1 MTQFPNPS
9 TQFKPGQS
17 GNPGGKTA
25 DHRAAEV
32 KAAEL
37 AAKVQLNFM
46 QALANA
52 VDECD
57 GDTSKLEFLT
67 KEVNALLKNA
77 QDRGF
82 GQPVAPQEITSPDGS
97 MGPSVIRI
105 VAAPTRATPEG
116 REGQT

>member
-1 MTQFPNPS
+1 MAQFPNPD

-25 DHRAAEV
+25 SHRAAEV

-37 AAKVQLNFM
+37 AAKVQLDLV

-52 VDECD
+52 VSECD
-57 GDTSKLEFLT
+57 GDVGRLEYLT

-82 GQPVAPQEITSPDGS
+82 GAPVQPQEITSPDGS
-97 MGPSVIRI
+97 AGPSVIRI
-105 VAAPTRATPEG
+105 VAAPARATPEG
-116 REGQT
+116 HEGPG